1 MEHPLIN
8 DDSSGHYGLFGHQ
21 TIDDFEKL
29 FTKEELMAW
38 AKITY
43 YKYMFRLGK
52 KDAVDKDL
60 KKMRTYEDYYN
71 YLKEDK

>member
-1 MEHPLIN
+1 MEHPLKN
-8 DDSSGHYGLFGHQ
+8 SDSPHYEIFGYQ
-21 TIDDFEKL
+21 TISDFEKL

-71 YLKEDK
+71 YLKEEK